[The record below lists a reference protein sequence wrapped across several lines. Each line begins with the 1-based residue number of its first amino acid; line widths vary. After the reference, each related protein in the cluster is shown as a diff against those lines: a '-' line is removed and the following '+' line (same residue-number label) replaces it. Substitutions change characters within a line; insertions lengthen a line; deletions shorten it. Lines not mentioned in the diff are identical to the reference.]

1 MAGGKD
7 LLPGNLRST
16 KGPLPFSTEG
26 TILVL
31 KGGLNPEQKV
41 IFPSVCVCVCVCVIL
56 SER

>member
-1 MAGGKD
+1 MAGGNA
-7 LLPGNLRST
+7 LLPGNLRSP

-41 IFPSVCVCVCVCVIL
+41 IFLVCVCVCVIL